1 MCTIGDYSTM
11 INPMDKSIVL
21 KCVLLL
27 LSRNILFFSATKV
40 HPFASNKKKKS
51 YETKFFHG

>member
-27 LSRNILFFSATKV
+27 LSRNILFFFLSTKV
-40 HPFASNKKKKS
+40 HPFASNKKK
-51 YETKFFHG
+51 EEL

>member
-40 HPFASNKKKKS
+40 HPFASNKKK
-51 YETKFFHG
+51 EEL